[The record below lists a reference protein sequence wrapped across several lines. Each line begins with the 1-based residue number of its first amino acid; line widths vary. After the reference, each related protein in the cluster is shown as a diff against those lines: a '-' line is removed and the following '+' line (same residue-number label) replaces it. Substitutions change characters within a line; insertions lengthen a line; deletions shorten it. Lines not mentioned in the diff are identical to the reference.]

1 MDLLIS
7 TGVFGLVLTLTL
19 VITTGRRRGGANA
32 YTLLQKV
39 TKTQAEPEDDVL
51 RHDPRREYLQRQE
64 VLGSLYHFKLL
75 KLLEDNMCQAGLYLR
90 MSEMLLILVMMF
102 GIGAALGTI
111 VLEGGVLLA
120 AASGAA
126 MAALPIA
133 YTRILRHRRLKAFS
147 QQLPFALDLVKSSLE
162 AGHSLL
168 RGLQVLVDEFSDP
181 LGSEFRTVIEQA
193 RLGMP
198 LPQAFDDLLRRVPQD
213 DLRLL
218 VVAIKVQSEVGSSL
232 AEIVSRLAE
241 IVRTRQRLESQIRA
255 MTAQARMS
263 GLIVALLPI
272 IVLTIFS
279 MVQPNYTNVLFHT
292 PFGIKVVKATI
303 VLDTLGFLTIRK
315 IVKIDY

>member
-19 VITTGRRRGGANA
+19 VITTGRRRGGADT
-32 YTLLQKV
+32 YSLLQKV
-39 TKTQAEPEDDVL
+39 TKPQVEKDDDVL
-51 RHDPRREYLQRQE
+51 RHDPRRDHLQQQE
-64 VLGSLYHFKLL
+64 VLGSLYHFKPL

-90 MSEMLLILVMMF
+90 MSEMLLIVVMMF
-102 GIGAALGTI
+102 GIGSALGTI
-111 VLEGGVLLA
+111 VLKGGILSA
-120 AASGAA
+120 AASGVA
-126 MAALPIA
+126 MATLPIA
-133 YTRILRHRRLKAFS
+133 YTRFRRHRRLKAFS
-147 QQLPFALDLVKSSLE
+147 QQLPYALDLVKSSLE

-168 RGLQVLVDEFSDP
+168 RGLQVLVDEFADP
-181 LGSEFRTVIEQA
+181 LGAEFRKVIEQA

-198 LPQAFDDLLRRVPQD
+198 LPQAFDDLLRRVPED

-218 VVAIKVQSEVGSSL
+218 VVAVKVQSEVGSSL
-232 AEIVSRLAE
+232 AEIISRLAE
-241 IVRTRQRLESQIRA
+241 IVRTRQRLENQIRA

-279 MVQPNYTNVLFHT
+279 MVQPNYTHVLFHT
-292 PFGIKVVKATI
+292 AFGIKIVKATI

-315 IVKIDY
+315 IIKIDY